1 MAHPEEKDAGEF
13 FERQLAEAA
22 AAEAATADAT
32 GQTPPLISPASG
44 DSPEGARA
52 TIAADKAKSSGATTE
67 NRKRRSIEQ
76 EYSEFVG
83 DLDQSGFEQELEIE
97 GSDPGEQ
104 IRLLQMKLN
113 VEKED
118 NRRTVRHLA
127 RKLDEALASVESETN
142 AKVSALETAMRAAES
157 EKLEAEVK
165 LSEERAKF
173 KAEMS
178 KMDKKLSDTVSSV
191 DESTGLV
198 ATMRNELTAAH
209 VKMGRLSGVYNQSK
223 DQIDEN
229 DPSSLRHVISKA
241 FNGVTSNNLFV
252 EPRHQYKINKESPF
266 QPQLDLNIQLE
277 KFFSVIRFA
286 NLGKQRNKRSYLELV
301 HGPRFQ
307 DELEQAMIEYIE
319 LHADYDRAGF
329 SDDDDYH
336 YIYLSLASGM
346 QAVKCGGTFRSYC
359 EGKYIDFKLNT
370 PKADSLGVINAATAG
385 N

>member
-1 MAHPEEKDAGEF
+1 
-13 FERQLAEAA
+13 
-22 AAEAATADAT
+22 
-32 GQTPPLISPASG
+32 
-44 DSPEGARA
+44 
-52 TIAADKAKSSGATTE
+52 
-67 NRKRRSIEQ
+67 
-76 EYSEFVG
+76 
-83 DLDQSGFEQELEIE
+83 
-97 GSDPGEQ
+97 
-104 IRLLQMKLN
+104 
-113 VEKED
+113 
-118 NRRTVRHLA
+118 
-127 RKLDEALASVESETN
+127 
-142 AKVSALETAMRAAES
+142 
-157 EKLEAEVK
+157 
-165 LSEERAKF
+165 
-173 KAEMS
+173 MS

-359 EGKYIDFKLNT
+359 VRQVHRLQAKHPKSRQFGGDQCRHCWKLR
-370 PKADSLGVINAATAG
+370 SLTLRRASLLNM
-385 N
+385 